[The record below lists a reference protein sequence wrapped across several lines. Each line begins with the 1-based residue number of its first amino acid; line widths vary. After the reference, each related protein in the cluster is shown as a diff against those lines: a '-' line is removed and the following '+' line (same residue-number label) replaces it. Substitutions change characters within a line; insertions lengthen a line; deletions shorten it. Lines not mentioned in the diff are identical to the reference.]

1 MKRLLLTTLLFSYT
15 IGISQNEV
23 EPNYDLAAKFSPKN
37 IAKMVHSTSVY
48 PNWLKLGNKFW
59 YQYKTTDGSKY
70 YLVDA
75 DRRTRKE
82 LFDND
87 KMAAWLTEI
96 TKDPYDAKHLPR
108 FDFKFVKNE
117 TAIQFYVTSNELVN
131 SNDDV
136 DLYSFRDDIDNS
148 SIELL
153 KNEGYKTVNDVIY
166 EDINTLIS
174 KTNLSREVLTKMIDF
189 LIENKNTKKS
199 SNSRTKKVYQLE
211 YVLGSDK
218 LDIVS
223 NNRKSIKKWERWA
236 NISPDSSI
244 VVYSKKHNLYWM
256 DKENFLKAVKNE
268 KDTTIVENKWTND
281 GEKDYSY
288 GSSFRGSDNEKIERK
303 INSKSRVSVYWSS
316 DSKKF
321 VMQRTDTRMI
331 KDLWVINS
339 VARKRP
345 TLETYKYHMPGEKEY
360 YKREVLIFDIPSKEI
375 NKVKLDPEEQ
385 QYISIFS
392 KRRKPSSFRDDFRPT
407 LLLSE
412 KGKIY
417 FHTISRDRQSLKIC
431 VADINTGDVHVL
443 IEDKT
448 NTYFYETKPV
458 YLIKNETQMIHWS
471 ERDGWGH
478 YYRYDINGN
487 LINRITKG
495 SFHSDNINYIDEK
508 TNTMYFT
515 AHGVDNSIDPYYEHT
530 YKVSL
535 TGGEPRVLNPGNFN
549 TSTRPSDN
557 HKYFVNNYSRVNTT
571 PKSELRSSDG
581 SLVMNLETADLSSLF
596 EAGYQFPEPFKAKAD
611 DGITDIYGVIYKPFD
626 FDENKKYP
634 LLEYVYPGPQTESV
648 NKSFSQRMDR
658 LDRMA
663 QLGFVV
669 ITLGNRGGH
678 PDRSK
683 WYHNYGYGNA
693 RDYGL
698 ADKKYVAEQL
708 ANRHSFININKVGIY
723 GHSGGGFM
731 STAAILV
738 YPDFFKVAY
747 SQAGNHD
754 NTMYNSWWAETHY
767 GVKEKENKE
776 GEVEWIIDI
785 DKNQSLA
792 KNLKGKLFLVTG
804 DIDNNVHPGATIRMA
819 NELIKANK
827 RFDFMLLPTQR
838 HGFGNM
844 TEYNFWL
851 RADHFTKHLLG
862 NNESSVDMNHIN
874 NQIPQSR

>member
-1 MKRLLLTTLLFSYT
+1 
-15 IGISQNEV
+15 
-23 EPNYDLAAKFSPKN
+23 
-37 IAKMVHSTSVY
+37 
-48 PNWLKLGNKFW
+48 
-59 YQYKTTDGSKY
+59 
-70 YLVDA
+70 
-75 DRRTRKE
+75 
-82 LFDND
+82 
-87 KMAAWLTEI
+87 
-96 TKDPYDAKHLPR
+96 
-108 FDFKFVKNE
+108 
-117 TAIQFYVTSNELVN
+117 
-131 SNDDV
+131 
-136 DLYSFRDDIDNS
+136 
-148 SIELL
+148 
-153 KNEGYKTVNDVIY
+153 
-166 EDINTLIS
+166 
-174 KTNLSREVLTKMIDF
+174 
-189 LIENKNTKKS
+189 
-199 SNSRTKKVYQLE
+199 
-211 YVLGSDK
+211 
-218 LDIVS
+218 
-223 NNRKSIKKWERWA
+223 
-236 NISPDSSI
+236 
-244 VVYSKKHNLYWM
+244 
-256 DKENFLKAVKNE
+256 
-268 KDTTIVENKWTND
+268 
-281 GEKDYSY
+281 
-288 GSSFRGSDNEKIERK
+288 
-303 INSKSRVSVYWSS
+303 
-316 DSKKF
+316 
-321 VMQRTDTRMI
+321 
-331 KDLWVINS
+331 
-339 VARKRP
+339 
-345 TLETYKYHMPGEKEY
+345 MPGEKEY

-392 KRRKPSSFRDDFRPT
+392 KRRKPSSFSDDFRPT

-431 VADINTGDVHVL
+431 VADINTGEVQVL

-495 SFHSDNINYIDEK
+495 SYHSDNINYIDEK

-535 TGGEPRVLNPGNFN
+535 TGGAPRVLNPGNFN

-557 HKYFVNNYSRVNTT
+557 HKYFVNNYSRVNTPT
-571 PKSELRSSDG
+571 KSELRSSDG
-581 SLVMNLETADLSSLF
+581 SLVMNLEIADLSSLF

-611 DGITDIYGVIYKPFD
+611 DGITDIYGVMYKPFD

-708 ANRHSFININKVGIY
+708 ANRHSFIDINKVGIY

-785 DKNQSLA
+785 DKNPSLA

>member
-1 MKRLLLTTLLFSYT
+1 MKRLLLITLLLSFT
-15 IGISQNEV
+15 IVSSQNEV
-23 EPNYDLAAKFSPKN
+23 TPNYDLAAKFSPKN
-37 IAKMVHSTSVY
+37 IAKMVHSTSVN

-70 YLVDA
+70 YIVDA

-108 FDFKFVKNE
+108 FNFKFVKNE
-117 TAIQFYVTSNELVN
+117 TAIQFRVTSKEEVE
-131 SNDDV
+131 S
-136 DLYSFRDDIDNS
+136 RD
-148 SIELL
+148 
-153 KNEGYKTVNDVIY
+153 
-166 EDINTLIS
+166 
-174 KTNLSREVLTKMIDF
+174 
-189 LIENKNTKKS
+189 KKGKKE
-199 SNSRTKKVYQLE
+199 KKVYHFE
-211 YVLGSDK
+211 YTLGANGLKVLSNDK
-218 LDIVS
+218 APKEDW
-223 NNRKSIKKWERWA
+223 KKWA
-236 NISPDSSI
+236 NIAPDSSI
-244 VVYSKKHNLYWM
+244 VFFSRKFNLYWM
-256 DKENFLKAVKNE
+256 DKENFLKAVKDE
-268 KDTTIVENKWTND
+268 KDSTIVENQWTRD
-281 GEKDYSY
+281 GVKNY
-288 GSSFRGSDNEKIERK
+288 GYGGYGRGLDNEEIEKRK
-303 INSKSRVSVYWSS
+303 DDRFPVRGYWSS

-321 VMQRTDTRMI
+321 IYQKTDSRHI

-339 VARKRP
+339 VAKKRP

-360 YKREVLIFDIPSKEI
+360 YKREVLIFDIPTKEI
-375 NKVKLDPEEQ
+375 NKLKLDPEEQ

-392 KRRKPSSFRDDFRPT
+392 KRRKPSSLRDDFRPT

-431 VADINTGDVHVL
+431 VADINSGAVQVL

-487 LINRITKG
+487 LLNRITKG

-515 AHGVDNSIDPYYEHT
+515 AHGFDNIIDPYYEHT
-530 YKVSL
+530 YKISL
-535 TGGEPRVLNPGNFN
+535 TGGTPRALNPGNFN
-549 TSTRPSDN
+549 TSSRPSDN
-557 HKYFVNNYSRVNTT
+557 HKYFVNNYSRVNTI

-663 QLGFVV
+663 QLGFIV

-708 ANRHSFININKVGIY
+708 ANRHSFIDINKVGIY

-776 GEVEWIIDI
+776 GEVEWMIDI
-785 DKNQSLA
+785 DKNPSLA

-827 RFDFMLLPTQR
+827 RFDFILLPTQR

-862 NNESSVDMNHIN
+862 NTESSVDMNHIN

>member
-1 MKRLLLTTLLFSYT
+1 MKRLLLITLLLSFT
-15 IGISQNEV
+15 IVSSQNEV
-23 EPNYDLAAKFSPKN
+23 TPNYDLAAKFSPKN
-37 IAKMVHSTSVY
+37 IAKMVHSTSVN

-70 YLVDA
+70 YIVDA

-108 FDFKFVKNE
+108 FNFKFVKNE
-117 TAIQFYVTSNELVN
+117 TAIQFRVTSKEEVE
-131 SNDDV
+131 S
-136 DLYSFRDDIDNS
+136 RD
-148 SIELL
+148 
-153 KNEGYKTVNDVIY
+153 
-166 EDINTLIS
+166 
-174 KTNLSREVLTKMIDF
+174 
-189 LIENKNTKKS
+189 KKGKKE
-199 SNSRTKKVYQLE
+199 KKVYHFE
-211 YVLGSDK
+211 YTLGANGLKVLSNDK
-218 LDIVS
+218 APKEDW
-223 NNRKSIKKWERWA
+223 KKWA
-236 NISPDSSI
+236 NIAPDSSI
-244 VVYSKKHNLYWM
+244 VFFSRKFNLYWM
-256 DKENFLKAVKNE
+256 DKENFLKAVKDE
-268 KDTTIVENKWTND
+268 KDSTIVENQWTRD
-281 GEKDYSY
+281 GVKNY
-288 GSSFRGSDNEKIERK
+288 GYGGYGRGLDNEEIEKRK
-303 INSKSRVSVYWSS
+303 DDRFPVRGYWSS

-321 VMQRTDTRMI
+321 IYQKTDSRHI

-339 VARKRP
+339 VAKKRP

-360 YKREVLIFDIPSKEI
+360 YKREVLIFDIPTKEI
-375 NKVKLDPEEQ
+375 NKLKLDPEEQ

-392 KRRKPSSFRDDFRPT
+392 KRRKPSSLRDDFRPT

-431 VADINTGDVHVL
+431 VADINSGAVQVL

-487 LINRITKG
+487 LLNRITKG

-515 AHGVDNSIDPYYEHT
+515 AHGFDNIIDPYYEHT
-530 YKVSL
+530 YKISL
-535 TGGEPRVLNPGNFN
+535 TGGTPRALNPGNFN
-549 TSTRPSDN
+549 TSSRPSDN
-557 HKYFVNNYSRVNTT
+557 HKYFVNNYSRVNTI

-663 QLGFVV
+663 QLGFIV

-708 ANRHSFININKVGIY
+708 ASRHSFIDINKVGIY

-776 GEVEWIIDI
+776 GEVEWMIDI
-785 DKNQSLA
+785 DKNPSLA

-827 RFDFMLLPTQR
+827 RFDFILLPTQR

-862 NNESSVDMNHIN
+862 NTESSVDMNHIN

>member
-1 MKRLLLTTLLFSYT
+1 MKRLLLITLLLSFT
-15 IGISQNEV
+15 IVSSQNEV
-23 EPNYDLAAKFSPKN
+23 TPNYDLAAKFSPKN
-37 IAKMVHSTSVY
+37 IAKMVHSTSVN

-59 YQYKTTDGSKY
+59 YQYKTTHGSKY
-70 YLVDA
+70 YIVDA

-108 FDFKFVKNE
+108 FNFKFVKNE
-117 TAIQFYVTSNELVN
+117 TAIQFRVTSKE
-131 SNDDV
+131 
-136 DLYSFRDDIDNS
+136 
-148 SIELL
+148 EA
-153 KNEGYKTVNDVIY
+153 E
-166 EDINTLIS
+166 S
-174 KTNLSREVLTKMIDF
+174 KD
-189 LIENKNTKKS
+189 KKGKKE
-199 SNSRTKKVYQLE
+199 KKVYHFE
-211 YVLGSDK
+211 YTLGANGLKVLSNDK
-218 LDIVS
+218 APKEDW
-223 NNRKSIKKWERWA
+223 KKWA
-236 NISPDSSI
+236 NIAPDSSI
-244 VVYSKKHNLYWM
+244 VFFSRKFNLYWM
-256 DKENFLKAVKNE
+256 DKENFLKAVKDE
-268 KDTTIVENKWTND
+268 KDSTIVENQWTRD
-281 GEKDYSY
+281 GVKNY
-288 GSSFRGSDNEKIERK
+288 GYGGYGRGLDNEEIEKRK
-303 INSKSRVSVYWSS
+303 DDRFPVRGYWSS

-321 VMQRTDTRMI
+321 IYQKTDSRHI

-339 VARKRP
+339 VAKKRP

-360 YKREVLIFDIPSKEI
+360 YKREVLIFDIPTKEI
-375 NKVKLDPEEQ
+375 NKLKLDPEEQ

-392 KRRKPSSFRDDFRPT
+392 KRRKPSSLRDDFRPI

-431 VADINTGDVHVL
+431 VADINSGAVQVL

-487 LINRITKG
+487 LLNRITKG
-495 SFHSDNINYIDEK
+495 SFHSDNINYVDEK

-515 AHGVDNSIDPYYEHT
+515 AHGFDNSIDPYYEHT
-530 YKVSL
+530 YKISL
-535 TGGEPRVLNPGNFN
+535 TGGTPRALNPGNFN
-549 TSTRPSDN
+549 TSSRPSDN
-557 HKYFVNNYSRVNTT
+557 HKYFVNNYSRVNTI

-663 QLGFVV
+663 QLGFIV

-708 ANRHSFININKVGIY
+708 ANRHSFIDINKVGIY

-776 GEVEWIIDI
+776 GEVEWMIDI
-785 DKNQSLA
+785 DKNPSLA

>member
-1 MKRLLLTTLLFSYT
+1 MKRLLLITLLLSFT
-15 IGISQNEV
+15 IGTSQNEV
-23 EPNYDLAAKFSPKN
+23 KPNYDLAAKFSPKN
-37 IAKMVHSTSVY
+37 IAKMVHSTSVN

-70 YLVDA
+70 YIVDA

-108 FDFKFVKNE
+108 FNFKFVKNE
-117 TAIQFYVTSNELVN
+117 TAIQFRVTSKEEV
-131 SNDDV
+131 
-136 DLYSFRDDIDNS
+136 
-148 SIELL
+148 E
-153 KNEGYKTVNDVIY
+153 
-166 EDINTLIS
+166 S
-174 KTNLSREVLTKMIDF
+174 KE
-189 LIENKNTKKS
+189 KKGKKE
-199 SNSRTKKVYQLE
+199 KKVYHFE
-211 YVLGSDK
+211 YTLGSNALK
-218 LDIVS
+218 VLS
-223 NNRKSIKKWERWA
+223 NEKAPKEDWKKWA
-236 NISPDSSI
+236 NIAPDSSI
-244 VVYSKKHNLYWM
+244 VFFSRKFNLYWM
-256 DKENFLKAVKNE
+256 DKENFLKAVKDE
-268 KDTTIVENKWTND
+268 KDSTIVENQWTKD
-281 GEKDYSY
+281 GVENY
-288 GSSFRGSDNEKIERK
+288 GYGGYGRGLDNEEIEKRK
-303 INSKSRVSVYWSS
+303 DDRFPVRGYWSS

-321 VMQRTDTRMI
+321 IYQKTDSRHI

-339 VARKRP
+339 VAKKRP

-392 KRRKPSSFRDDFRPT
+392 KRRKPSSFSDDFRPT

-431 VADINTGDVHVL
+431 VADINTGDVQVL

-535 TGGEPRVLNPGNFN
+535 TGGSPRVLNPGNFN

-708 ANRHSFININKVGIY
+708 ANRHSFIDISKVGIY

-785 DKNQSLA
+785 DKNPSLA

>member
-1 MKRLLLTTLLFSYT
+1 MKRLLLITLLLSFT
-15 IGISQNEV
+15 IVSSQNEV
-23 EPNYDLAAKFSPKN
+23 TPNYDLAAKFSPKN
-37 IAKMVHSTSVY
+37 IAKMVHSTSVN

-70 YLVDA
+70 YIVDA

-108 FDFKFVKNE
+108 FNFKFVKNE
-117 TAIQFYVTSNELVN
+117 TAIQFRVTSKEEV
-131 SNDDV
+131 
-136 DLYSFRDDIDNS
+136 
-148 SIELL
+148 E
-153 KNEGYKTVNDVIY
+153 
-166 EDINTLIS
+166 S
-174 KTNLSREVLTKMIDF
+174 KD
-189 LIENKNTKKS
+189 KKGKKE
-199 SNSRTKKVYQLE
+199 KKVYHFE
-211 YVLGSDK
+211 YTLGANGLKVLSNDK
-218 LDIVS
+218 APKEDW
-223 NNRKSIKKWERWA
+223 KKWA
-236 NISPDSSI
+236 NIAPDSSI
-244 VVYSKKHNLYWM
+244 VFFSRKFNLYWM
-256 DKENFLKAVKNE
+256 DKENFLKAVKDE
-268 KDTTIVENKWTND
+268 KDSTIVENQWTRD
-281 GEKDYSY
+281 GVKNY
-288 GSSFRGSDNEKIERK
+288 GYGGYGRGLDNEEIEKRK
-303 INSKSRVSVYWSS
+303 DDRFPVRGYWSS

-321 VMQRTDTRMI
+321 IYQKTDSRHI

-339 VARKRP
+339 VANKRP

-360 YKREVLIFDIPSKEI
+360 YKREVLIFDIPTKEI
-375 NKVKLDPEEQ
+375 NKLKLDPEEQ

-392 KRRKPSSFRDDFRPT
+392 KRRKPSSLRDDFRPT

-431 VADINTGDVHVL
+431 VADINSGAVQVL

-487 LINRITKG
+487 LLNRITKG

-515 AHGVDNSIDPYYEHT
+515 AHGFDNSIDPYYEHT
-530 YKVSL
+530 YKISL
-535 TGGEPRVLNPGNFN
+535 TGGTPRALNPGNFN
-549 TSTRPSDN
+549 TSSRPSDN
-557 HKYFVNNYSRVNTT
+557 HKYFVNNYSRVNTI

-663 QLGFVV
+663 QLGFIV

-708 ANRHSFININKVGIY
+708 ANRHSFIDINKVGIY

-776 GEVEWIIDI
+776 GEVEWMIDI
-785 DKNQSLA
+785 DKNPSLA

-862 NNESSVDMNHIN
+862 NTESSVDMNHIN